1 MIRLADFLRSAIT
14 AFVISAMFL
23 EISLYGH
30 AWIMLVLFLLVLGH
44 DTYKYLE
51 DKQYRNK

>member
-51 DKQYRNK
+51 DKPYRNK